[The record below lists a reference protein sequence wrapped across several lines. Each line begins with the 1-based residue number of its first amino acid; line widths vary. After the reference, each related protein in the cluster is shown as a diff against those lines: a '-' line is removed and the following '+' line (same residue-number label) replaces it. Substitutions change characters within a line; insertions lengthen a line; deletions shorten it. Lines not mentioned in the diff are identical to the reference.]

1 LDASDFMRT
10 RQFRYR
16 DLTPSQVLVSITDFA
31 LKSPL
36 IIRHLQSF
44 GTKEAREFDYDKIYD
59 FNNWSVPLW
68 MKQSDIE
75 AYRKE
80 LSTKKRTDILILVNE
95 LDSKMKQL
103 KEEFVKRG
111 QASLTI
117 NFPSKSFNIRIV
129 SPFRGIIHNIALA
142 FGFSKDFL

>member
-1 LDASDFMRT
+1 MRA
-10 RQFRYR
+10 RKLHYR
-16 DLTPSQVLVSITDFA
+16 DITPSQILVSISDFA

-36 IIRHLQSF
+36 VIRHLQSF
-44 GTKEAREFDYDKIYD
+44 GTKEAQDFDYDKIYD

-68 MKQSDIE
+68 MKQSDVE
-75 AYRKE
+75 ACRKE
-80 LSTKKRTDILILVNE
+80 LSAEKRTEILTLMNE
-95 LDSKMKQL
+95 LDGKIKQL
-103 KEEFVKRG
+103 KEEFVKKG